1 MTGQAKP
8 WFLSSVFGEGL
19 PPSRGAGSRDKPLL
33 EGHLG
38 NSSPSSPRQHG
49 GERKHSHRTNE
60 EMEAKQLI
68 TLPKHGSLRR
78 KEPVLKVSVFTTQEF
93 SSASPH
99 RFSFKM
105 LIVCVWVFSTNV
117 CLCTMGR

>member
-1 MTGQAKP
+1 MTRQAKP

-38 NSSPSSPRQHG
+38 SSSPSSPRQHG
-49 GERKHSHRTNE
+49 GEWKHSHRTNDD
-60 EMEAKQLI
+60 METKQLI
-68 TLPKHGSLRR
+68 TLPKHGFLRR
-78 KEPVLKVSVFTTQEF
+78 KEPVLEVSVFTTQEF

-99 RFSFKM
+99 RFFFKM
-105 LIVCVWVFSTNV
+105 FIVWVPVSSTNV